1 MQSCELQPYR
11 RCKTRTRLVPKLKS
25 VPICTKVPK
34 EICNFD
40 PHGSRRVVKKPLV
53 SIYCRELQGDVAGEA
68 SNELGVDCEG
78 DKDCDGIPDEGKSK
92 CII

>member
-1 MQSCELQPYR
+1 M
-11 RCKTRTRLVPKLKS
+11 VPKLKS

-92 CII
+92 CIK